1 MGPWILSC
9 QPALISLRYPVS
21 KNKRWRE
28 MLNVD
33 FWLPHASEHMCTH
46 APPPPVCVCRGGV
59 ENEKH
64 LEETRLPR
72 RIERTQSTQAE
83 KPGLLQNSGDHRSL
97 AIT

>member
-1 MGPWILSC
+1 M
-9 QPALISLRYPVS
+9 LISG
-21 KNKRWRE
+21 
-28 MLNVD
+28 
-33 FWLPHASEHMCTH
+33 FHMQVNIC
-46 APPPPVCVCRGGV
+46 APMPPPPPVCVCRGGV